1 MAFPPRAQGPHK
13 KDLTP
18 LSKGGAIHK
27 HAGKGSSMAPMPSR
41 GTIKQLQQPATN
53 GINNYAKA
61 SPMGAPQ
68 PSPGSSPV
76 PDGLGSGSWA
86 GIGQ

>member
-1 MAFPPRAQGPHK
+1 MAVFK

-18 LSKGGAIHK
+18 LSKGGTITK
-27 HAGKGSSMAPMPSR
+27 HAGKGSKQAPMSAR
-41 GTIKQLQQPATN
+41 SNVTQSGAMQPGA

-61 SPMGAPQ
+61 TPMSQPTAP
-68 PSPGSSPV
+68 S
-76 PDGLGSGSWA
+76 PDGLGSGVWP